1 MNAEILHRS
10 LTTLFRELVHGA
22 PETGAFV
29 LNPGDRGLL
38 AGLDSLSAEEASATS
53 RGGGSVAAH
62 ADHLRYGLSL
72 LNRWSAGE
80 NPFADSDWTVAWRR
94 TSVSDDE
101 WAEVRRGLRS
111 EADRW
116 HRTLAQPRGMDEVE
130 LNGVLGSIVHMAY
143 HLGAIRQI
151 EPRARGPRAEDS
163 V

>member
-1 MNAEILHRS
+1 MESQTLHRS
-10 LTTLFRELVHGA
+10 LTALFGELADGA

-38 AGLDSLSAEEASATS
+38 AGLDALSAGEASATS
-53 RGGGSVAAH
+53 RGGASVAAH

-80 NPFADSDWTVAWRR
+80 NPFADADWTVAWRR
-94 TSVSDDE
+94 TAVSDAE
-101 WAEVRRGLRS
+101 WAELRRGLRS

-116 HRTLAQPRGMDEVE
+116 HRTLAQPRDMDESE

-143 HLGAIRQI
+143 HFGAIRQI
-151 EPRARGPRAEDS
+151 QPRARGPRAEERF
-163 V
+163 